1 MPTVIGMKNGKV
13 SGLFM
18 RVCSADPLRTDMP
31 YIQPLAKFIGVIPE
45 KKVFEFV
52 QMLSSE

>member
-13 SGLFM
+13 SSLFM
-18 RVCSADPLRTDMP
+18 RVCSADPRRTDMP